1 MIVECEDD
9 CTGMHNAGVGSRN
22 RFTPG
27 NFCVVASTLLI
38 KVLCSS
44 SGSSELRVAP
54 TSIPVI
60 FLTLNCFYFHK
71 TSTSWLRLSYRVY
84 SPNSERLES
93 SRLTLRGRISREGII
108 NSSFVHSTKVKTF
121 IWTEAVAERLFVF
134 SIH

>member
-60 FLTLNCFYFHK
+60 FFDTQLFL
-71 TSTSWLRLSYRVY
+71 LSQDVDI
-84 SPNSERLES
+84 L
-93 SRLTLRGRISREGII
+93 
-108 NSSFVHSTKVKTF
+108 VKTILPGILPKLRKIRIF
-121 IWTEAVAERLFVF
+121 TSHFTGEDFTRGDYQFEFRSFNQGED
-134 SIH
+134 IHLD

>member
-60 FLTLNCFYFHK
+60 FFDTQLFL
-71 TSTSWLRLSYRVY
+71 LSQDVDI
-84 SPNSERLES
+84 L
-93 SRLTLRGRISREGII
+93 
-108 NSSFVHSTKVKTF
+108 VKTILPGILPKLRKIRIF
-121 IWTEAVAERLFVF
+121 TSHFTGGGFTRGDYQFEFRSFNQGED
-134 SIH
+134 IHLD